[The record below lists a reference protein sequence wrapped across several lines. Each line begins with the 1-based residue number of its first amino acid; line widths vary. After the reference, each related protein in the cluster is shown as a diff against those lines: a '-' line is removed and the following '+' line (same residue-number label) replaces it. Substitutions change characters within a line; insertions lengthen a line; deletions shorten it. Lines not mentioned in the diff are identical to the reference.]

1 VQHVETAVLIPIKAF
16 HAAKGRLSGW
26 LPAPDRAR
34 LARWMAEQVII
45 AAKPLPTFIACDDE
59 DVAGWAESL
68 GAHVLWGPG
77 LGLNGAIDQGVDT
90 IAGKGADHV
99 IISHGDLPLAD
110 DLSRFARPGQIVLV
124 PDRRRDGTNV
134 LARPCAVTLPAA
146 YGGGSFRTHLD
157 AALATGTPVTVC
169 IDPRL
174 SIDIDT
180 IDDCR
185 HPMVAPVLRPILGE
199 AMPR

>member
-1 VQHVETAVLIPIKAF
+1 MLIPIKAF

-26 LPAPDRAR
+26 LPDSDRAR
-34 LARWMAEQVII
+34 LARWMAERVVT
-45 AAKPLPTFIACDDE
+45 AARALPTFVACDDDE
-59 DVAGWAESL
+59 VANWAERQ

-90 IAGKGADHV
+90 LAGKGADHV

-110 DLSRFARPGQIVLV
+110 DLAQVVRRGHVVLV

-134 LARPCAVTLPAA
+134 MSRPCDVRLHAA
-146 YGGGSFRTHLD
+146 YGAGSFRSHLA
-157 AALATGTPVTVC
+157 AALSADLPVSIR

-185 HPMVAPVLRPILGE
+185 DPLVAPLLRTVLGE
-199 AMPR
+199 AALL